1 MDSKKKDFPKII
13 FFIMK
18 KFKMEKSNFLFYAD
32 FKNLHVLKKK
42 KEFQTQLLPK
52 IRNKKKKK

>member
-1 MDSKKKDFPKII
+1 
-13 FFIMK
+13 MK